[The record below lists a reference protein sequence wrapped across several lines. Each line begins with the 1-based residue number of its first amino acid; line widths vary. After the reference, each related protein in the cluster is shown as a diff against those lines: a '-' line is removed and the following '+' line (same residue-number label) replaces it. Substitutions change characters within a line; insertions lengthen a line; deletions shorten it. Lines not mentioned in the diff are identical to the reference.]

1 MAASASAR
9 VPETVQ
15 PAAAAWPPPPSRAH
29 TFVAFRPPLVRTDS
43 LQPPSA
49 SSRMVTEVS
58 TPSICPRKAA
68 MSSIS
73 SSVAPA
79 SSMRDRDTGA
89 TAIFPSS

>member
-9 VPETVQ
+9 PPGTVQ
-15 PAAAAWPPPPSRAH
+15 PAAAWPPPPSRAH
-29 TFVAFRPPLVRTDS
+29 TDEALSPPLVRTES

-58 TPSICPRKAA
+58 TPSIWPRKAA
-68 MSSIS
+68 IS
-73 SSVAPA
+73 SMSPSTAPA

-89 TAIFPSS
+89 TAIFPPS